1 MENDNLKTE
10 SNNANVL
17 LGISKKPLPIA
28 LIGAIYVAKGCDPD
42 DVAEVTC
49 NALKNGL
56 NLADELYKAFYCD
69 LRFAYKS
76 RFFNG
81 FYTLLC
87 FRFAWGGIN
96 N

>member
-1 MENDNLKTE
+1 MTKVSNGEQ

-42 DVAEVTC
+42 DVAEVTY

-56 NLADELYKAFYCD
+56 NLADELYKAFYC
-69 LRFAYKS
+69 A
-76 RFFNG
+76 
-81 FYTLLC
+81 
-87 FRFAWGGIN
+87 
-96 N
+96 